1 MAGERPQAGR
11 AARSDRTDRVR
22 VLLVDDEPDIVRAY
36 QEALEDAG
44 FAVFTARDGS
54 AALDVVRLGRPDA
67 VVIDLVMPS
76 MTGWQFVEAVR
87 SLPGEPCPVIAMT
100 AAGPGA
106 VRAARGS
113 GQFSAVL
120 EKPVQLDEL
129 LGLIELL
136 AGGGAGTAGATG
148 GDTN

>member
-1 MAGERPQAGR
+1 MAGDFSRLSRDFRPDR
-11 AARSDRTDRVR
+11 ADRVR

-36 QEALEDAG
+36 QAALEDAG
-44 FAVFTARDGS
+44 FAVSTARDGS
-54 AALDVVRLGRPDA
+54 AALESVRRGRPDA
-67 VVIDLVMPS
+67 VVVDLVMPS

-87 SLPGEPCPVIAMT
+87 TLPGGPCPVIAMT

-113 GQFSAVL
+113 GQFTAVL

-129 LGLIELL
+129 ISLIGLMI
-136 AGGGAGTAGATG
+136 GSSVDTFGDGA
-148 GDTN
+148 N